1 MTTTRLHISGL
12 TPSITQNDLKKRF
25 STFGEVKDVDGVGKL
40 DGLGQP
46 RKFAYVTLE
55 GTREKLARCMNLL
68 SGSTW
73 KGAKLR
79 IGEAKLDYR
88 ARHEL
93 ETNSPARAP
102 RPKLDAEALKRARLK
117 RRLRARRLM
126 RGVQGR
132 EAKDMGLVTLENADK
147 RKGWRRTP
155 LGHLIRPL
163 RMRPLHP
170 IPLPPK
176 RHQLKSKLKSKLK
189 PKAKPGNEKRV
200 FKLTRARCTVID
212 PARYG
217 AVHVSAGKG
226 GLGDELLFGG
236 VVGMGAEEKVED
248 KQGQEDV
255 EMVDDISSTISSGE
269 EPEVEVEPVEILPS
283 PLLSPVLSAR
293 DPTSPTSKLAV
304 PPVSRSIIPD
314 FSLAKEKADT
324 LALLGGLF
332 SGDEWGGRESVSG
345 EEGEVEVE
353 VRGGDGAGGDVGYEV
368 VPREGDVGRTE
379 TNEEVEGGGSVDD
392 EDEGQGEDKEEQEEA
407 DGEDMEVMD
416 EHDDNASAEDVAQ
429 GAESE
434 DQPLTLEVQH
444 NVLKDMFKPQEES
457 AGFSL
462 GLDIELDPD
471 AESFL
476 PASNQL
482 QPEPEPQVITT
493 TPVSTQTHT
502 IQYTPDPRA
511 LMFFPTS
518 NGKRDVFSL
527 IEEKGWRWEHPGT
540 LDEIKAKWEKNKA
553 ELTREYTRR
562 HREAVKRRR
571 RGGVVRGEEV

>member
-1 MTTTRLHISGL
+1 
-12 TPSITQNDLKKRF
+12 
-25 STFGEVKDVDGVGKL
+25 
-40 DGLGQP
+40 
-46 RKFAYVTLE
+46 
-55 GTREKLARCMNLL
+55 
-68 SGSTW
+68 
-73 KGAKLR
+73 
-79 IGEAKLDYR
+79 
-88 ARHEL
+88 HEL
-93 ETNSPARAP
+93 ETDPPPRAP

-132 EAKDMGLVTLENADK
+132 EAKDMSLVTLENVDK

-155 LGHLIRPL
+155 LNHLIRPL

-176 RHQLKSKLKSKLK
+176 RHQLKPKLKSKTKLK
-189 PKAKPGNEKRV
+189 ANTRK

-236 VVGMGAEEKVED
+236 AVGVEERVG
-248 KQGQEDV
+248 QGEGEGKGDI
-255 EMVDDISSTISSGE
+255 EMMDEVSSTISSTISSGE

-283 PLLSPVLSAR
+283 PLPSPALPAR
-293 DPTSPTSKLAV
+293 DSTPPTSKLAA
-304 PPVSRSIIPD
+304 PPTSRSTIPD

-332 SGDEWGGRESVSG
+332 SGDEWGGRESVS
-345 EEGEVEVE
+345 EDEGEGELEVE
-353 VRGGDGAGGDVGYEV
+353 NGEGREEDMGYEV
-368 VPREGDVGRTE
+368 VPRQGNIGRIE
-379 TNEEVEGGGSVDD
+379 ANDEAEGGGYLEGEDDGQD
-392 EDEGQGEDKEEQEEA
+392 EDEEKEAIGENQ
-407 DGEDMEVMD
+407 EVMD
-416 EHDDNASAEDVAQ
+416 EQEEDASVEHLDDETDAQ
-429 GAESE
+429 QPVSE
-434 DQPLTLEVQH
+434 IRH
-444 NVLKDMFKPQEES
+444 NELKDMFKPQEES
-457 AGFSL
+457 VGFSL
-462 GLDIELDPD
+462 SLDIEVDPD

-476 PASNQL
+476 PASIQPP
-482 QPEPEPQVITT
+482 PEPEPRIITAAHI
-493 TPVSTQTHT
+493 STQTHT

-518 NGKRDVFSL
+518 SGKRDIFSL
-527 IEEKGWRWEHPGT
+527 IEEKGWRWEHPGSS
-540 LDEIKAKWEKNKA
+540 DEMRAKWEKNKA

-562 HREAVKRRR
+562 HREAIKRRR

>member
-12 TPSITQNDLKKRF
+12 TPLITQNDLKQRF

-55 GTREKLARCMNLL
+55 STQAKLARCMNLL

-79 IGEAKLDYR
+79 IGEAKPDYK

-93 ETNSPARAP
+93 QMNPPPRAP
-102 RPKLDAEALKRARLK
+102 RPKLDPIALRRARLK
-117 RRLRARRLM
+117 RRLRAWRLM

-132 EAKDMGLVTLENADK
+132 EAKDMSLVTLENVDK

-155 LGHLIRPL
+155 LNHLMRPL

-176 RHQLKSKLKSKLK
+176 RHQLKPK
-189 PKAKPGNEKRV
+189 PKNKIKPGSKKRI

-226 GLGDELLFGG
+226 GLGDELFFGG
-236 VVGMGAEEKVED
+236 VNVQGAVVQDGGRGEGGDMADEV
-248 KQGQEDV
+248 
-255 EMVDDISSTISSGE
+255 SSTISSGQDSE
-269 EPEVEVEPVEILPS
+269 AEREPAAAITPIPTPPMLTA
-283 PLLSPVLSAR
+283 LR
-293 DPTSPTSKLAV
+293 DPTPPLTIAPLPSNLPTL
-304 PPVSRSIIPD
+304 
-314 FSLAKEKADT
+314 SLAKEKADT
-324 LALLGGLF
+324 LALLGEFF

-345 EEGEVEVE
+345 DEDE
-353 VRGGDGAGGDVGYEV
+353 VRDGEGGGEDEDYEV
-368 VPREGDVGRTE
+368 VPRAGGKKRLGQDDV
-379 TNEEVEGGGSVDD
+379 VDD
-392 EDEGQGEDKEEQEEA
+392 VLEDEDMGGEVMEDDDENASEEEAETSEEEEQ
-407 DGEDMEVMD
+407 
-416 EHDDNASAEDVAQ
+416 
-429 GAESE
+429 
-434 DQPLTLEVQH
+434 DQSKNQQPAPEIRH
-444 NVLKDMFKPQEES
+444 NELKDMFKPQEES
-457 AGFSL
+457 AGFSF

-476 PASNQL
+476 PASIQP
-482 QPEPEPQVITT
+482 QPEPQPPTITSAPT
-493 TPVSTQTHT
+493 TSHQTHT
-502 IQYTPDPRA
+502 IQYTPNPHA
-511 LMFFPTS
+511 LMFFPTFG
-518 NGKRDVFSL
+518 GKRDIFSV

-540 LDEIKAKWEKNKA
+540 SEEIRAKWEQNKA
-553 ELTREYTRR
+553 ELTREYTKR

-571 RGGVVRGEEV
+571 RGGVVRGEEI